1 MQLPYYALGSGPMVT
16 ETDGRLVSGIA
27 GRWVQR
33 RWWGNDVLDV
43 VMGVKGL
50 QVRRQWDHSAVG

>member
-1 MQLPYYALGSGPMVT
+1 MVT
-16 ETDGRLVSGIA
+16 ETDGRLVSGIV
-27 GRWVQR
+27 G

>member
-1 MQLPYYALGSGPMVT
+1 MVT
-16 ETDGRLVSGIA
+16 ETDGRLVSGIV

-33 RWWGNDVLDV
+33 RWWGNEVLDV